1 MILRIPYLVGMFV
14 LFLLASSPLWAA
26 VYTWTDANGNK
37 VFSDQPHPDGKSVE
51 LGPVNTIAPTPASS
65 PSSDTRATS
74 NRDSQQQPQQSN
86 YRRLAITSPANDEPV
101 RANDGNLTLTV
112 ETDPPL
118 QNNHLLRAEI
128 DGSAASPAVPG
139 NGATTHQLMLNNIDR
154 GSHSVTAVIIDAR
167 GQVLQRSGPLE
178 IHLQRTSL
186 NQPARAGA
194 NQAPQAPAAPR
205 APNVPAPS
213 GRAN

>member
-1 MILRIPYLVGMFV
+1 MILRIPYFVG
-14 LFLLASSPLWAA
+14 LLALLCLASSPLLAS

-51 LGPVNTIAPTPASS
+51 LGPINTIEPTPVSS
-65 PSSDTRATS
+65 PSATGGTSSSRDT
-74 NRDSQQQPQQSN
+74 QQPQQSN
-86 YRRLAITSPANDEPV
+86 YRRLAITSPGNDEPV

-118 QNNHLLRAEI
+118 QNNHLLRAEVG
-128 DGSAASPAVPG
+128 GSPASVAVPG
-139 NGATTHQLMLNNIDR
+139 NGSATHQLVLNNIDR
-154 GSHSVTAVIIDAR
+154 GSHSVSAVIIDAR
-167 GQVLQRSGPLE
+167 GQVLQRSNPLE

-194 NQAPQAPAAPR
+194 NQAPRAPAAPR

-213 GRAN
+213 SR